1 MQCFQNTVE
10 QVKVTKTKNGES
22 KLYPDCEP
30 RKFVTN
36 INYLKSSGIPKTVTA
51 DETVDL
57 LSKMELNSKQLK
69 EKELEVNTPII
80 RSDILYQCDIDEDLA
95 ISYGYNR
102 I

>member
-1 MQCFQNTVE
+1 M
-10 QVKVTKTKNGES
+10 VKVNYILIVSLE
-22 KLYPDCEP
+22 
-30 RKFVTN
+30 KFVTN

-51 DETVDL
+51 DETVAL

-95 ISYGYNR
+95 ISYG
-102 I
+102 